1 MSLVGLSTF
10 FEMVEN
16 EIELNEKYVNIFNEK
31 LEKVWKNVF
40 KFIIHHY
47 FTNNPINDYWK
58 HYKNIQDSNVFNFYE
73 KYSDNEIS
81 PFNSYTYFLVSLG
94 KRIKDYYYGF
104 SYEKYLKDN
113 FENFLRINK
122 TIDITGLCSH
132 NEVLNEINQ
141 ENKSKNFNYS

>member
-1 MSLVGLSTF
+1 MGS
-10 FEMVEN
+10 E
-16 EIELNEKYVNIFNEK
+16 
-31 LEKVWKNVF
+31 
-40 KFIIHHY
+40 
-47 FTNNPINDYWK
+47 
-58 HYKNIQDSNVFNFYE
+58 
-73 KYSDNEIS
+73 
-81 PFNSYTYFLVSLG
+81 FLVSLG